1 MGTRTMLYGRSRRT
15 CTVGLNMK
23 LLRKLP
29 NFVREAPGLE
39 WVVLKKLPLTLLL
52 GTLFPLV
59 ISLANRGF
67 PPEGTP
73 AQIAK
78 HVKIVDIISIAT
90 AVTVWTAV
98 LTVAI
103 ACFVV
108 VVMKGP
114 AYVADAYDLVDSES
128 PRRR

>member
-1 MGTRTMLYGRSRRT
+1 
-15 CTVGLNMK
+15 MK

-29 NFVREAPGLE
+29 NSVREAPGLE